1 MKKSFQKLP
10 VQKKKQGSQF
20 YLLFSCLLSTFKDF
34 QFLPFLKKKKKVL
47 LIGAHKPLNCVSLR
61 SVRGRGTVCQC
72 VVGQS
77 WRQFAELDSPGD
89 TGN

>member
-34 QFLPFLKKKKKVL
+34 QFLPFLKTKNKKKKSFLQVL
-47 LIGAHKPLNCVSLR
+47 
-61 SVRGRGTVCQC
+61 T
-72 VVGQS
+72 
-77 WRQFAELDSPGD
+77 SP
-89 TGN
+89 